1 MNIARDPML
10 SRGENKK
17 RCVRICENEIGIGR
31 HFRKGHKHRKPQ
43 ERFAAKNSIVV
54 FCSPPP
60 QKKCFGIPEIII
72 PPNVEQNEITTA
84 IGIFFLW

>member
-10 SRGENKK
+10 SRGEDKK
-17 RCVRICENEIGIGR
+17 RCVRICENEIGIER

-43 ERFAAKNSIVV
+43 ERFAAIYSCLL
-54 FCSPPP
+54 FLSRPS
-60 QKKCFGIPEIII
+60 KKCVRIPEIII
-72 PPNVEQNEITTA
+72 PPNVEQNEIITA